1 MFAHPKKPSAL
12 PQIHFI
18 GICGVGMSA
27 IAIALKKKGYRVSG
41 SDKGFYPPV
50 SNNLKR
56 AGIDFYPGWHA
67 DKMTTNGNPDLVV
80 LGNAAGSHNPEW
92 TYAKE
97 KNIPYRSYPEIIA
110 EFFIKNNS
118 IVCAGTYGKTTSS
131 AILSWILKKNNFD
144 PTYMFGGVPMND
156 MLPAELTDSE
166 YSILEGDEYKSA
178 SWDDRPKFAHYS
190 PTHLLLTSVVWD
202 HADIYPTEKLY
213 AGAFKKLIR
222 SLPDNAT
229 LVVSEKVPKGIYES
243 QSHRLRIT
251 NYGTGNTN
259 HYAYKNIQTSK
270 NGIDFQIKH
279 GSSIF
284 DLQSSA
290 LGDYMADNITGC
302 FAMARELGI
311 EPKKIIPSLAS
322 FKNIKRRLEKRSEGN
337 ITVFDD
343 IAHSPQK
350 AEAVL
355 KSLRSVYVG
364 KIIAVFEPNTGNR
377 KKEAEAGYDHA
388 FDAADQVIIPR
399 LTTVKIDANDL
410 APPCDGAYVRTVIL
424 RTHSN
429 VQYIEDDNELVQTLL
444 EQTKKG
450 DCIVFLGSHG
460 FRGMIEALI
469 KNS

>member
-1 MFAHPKKPSAL
+1 MKSEKTPEL
-12 PQIHFI
+12 PRIHFV

-27 IAIALKKKGYRVSG
+27 IAIALKKRGYRVTG

-56 AGIDFYPGWHA
+56 ANIHFYPGWHPN
-67 DKMTTNGNPDLVV
+67 KMTANEDPDLVV
-80 LGNAAGSHNPEW
+80 VGNAAGSRNPEW
-92 TYAKE
+92 IYAKE
-97 KNIPYRSYPEIIA
+97 KNIPCKSYPEIIA
-110 EFFIKNNS
+110 EFFVKKNS
-118 IVCAGTYGKTTSS
+118 IICAGTYGKTTSS
-131 AILSWILKKNNFD
+131 AILSWILKENNFD
-144 PTYMFGGVPMND
+144 PAYMFGGVPMNN
-156 MLPAELTDSE
+156 MPPAELTDSE

-202 HADIYPTEKLY
+202 HADIYPTEKSY
-213 AGAFKKLIR
+213 AGAFKELIR
-222 SLPDNAT
+222 SLPNNAT
-229 LVVSEKVPKGIYES
+229 LVVSEKVPKKIYES
-243 QSHRLRIT
+243 ESHRLRVT
-251 NYGTGNTN
+251 NYGTEDI
-259 HYAYKNIQTSK
+259 HDYAYKNIQTSK
-270 NGIDFQIKH
+270 NGIEFQIKH

-311 EPKKIIPSLAS
+311 EPKKIIASLAS

-337 ITVFDD
+337 ITIFDD

-350 AEAVL
+350 AQAVL
-355 KSLRSVYVG
+355 KSLRGVYAG

-399 LTTVKIDANDL
+399 LTAVKTDPHDPN
-410 APPCDGAYVRTVIL
+410 PPFEGAYL
-424 RTHSN
+424 RDIIAKTHDS
-429 VQYIEDDNELVQTLL
+429 VVYIEDDITLVETILRQS
-444 EQTKKG
+444 KKA

-460 FRGMIEALI
+460 FRGMIEALVDRLR
-469 KNS
+469 